1 MRKEE
6 QGLEG
11 TYNWLEAA
19 LPTISGHNASV
30 QLGCV
35 LEEVHEL
42 LEALQN
48 ANVPTI
54 DPNLLSTL
62 KTHAN
67 IFKKGQNQRVYE
79 ALENIWENEEARRE
93 VVDAL
98 ADISVT
104 TTSFGRQMYVHTP
117 TALDIVNASNYSKFE
132 DGKPVY
138 DAYGKVAK
146 GRHYVAPVLT
156 LALLPIPDENKK
168 REK

>member
-1 MRKEE
+1 MRKE

-19 LPTISGHNASV
+19 LPSISGHNASV
-30 QLGCV
+30 QLGCI

-48 ANVPTI
+48 ANVPIEPTFM
-54 DPNLLSTL
+54 SAL
-62 KTHAN
+62 KYQAS
-67 IFKKGQNQRVYE
+67 IFKKGQNQRVYA
-79 ALENIWENEEARRE
+79 ALENVWENEEARRE
-93 VVDAL
+93 IVDAL

-146 GRHYVAPVLT
+146 GRHYKAPELT
-156 LALLPIPDENKK
+156 PALLPVPNADEKT
-168 REK
+168 EG

>member
-1 MRKEE
+1 MRKE

-19 LPTISGHNASV
+19 LPSISGLNASV

-54 DPNLLSTL
+54 DPNLMSAL

-79 ALENIWENEEARRE
+79 ALENVWKNEEVRRE

-146 GRHYVAPVLT
+146 GRHYVAPDLT
-156 LALLPIPDENKK
+156 SALLPITNADEKT
-168 REK
+168 ED

>member
-1 MRKEE
+1 MRKE

-19 LPTISGHNASV
+19 LPSISGHNASV

-54 DPNLLSTL
+54 DPNLMSAL
-62 KTHAN
+62 KVHAN
-67 IFKKGQNQRVYE
+67 IFKKGQNQRVYQ
-79 ALENIWENEEARRE
+79 ALENAWENEDVRRE
-93 VVDAL
+93 VADAL
-98 ADISVT
+98 ADINVT
-104 TTSFGRQMYVHTP
+104 TTSFGRQMYIHTP

-132 DGKPVY
+132 NGKPVY
-138 DAYGKVAK
+138 DPHGKVAK
-146 GRHYVAPVLT
+146 GRHYVAPNLT
-156 LALLPIPDENKK
+156 STLLPIPNANKK
-168 REK
+168 TKG